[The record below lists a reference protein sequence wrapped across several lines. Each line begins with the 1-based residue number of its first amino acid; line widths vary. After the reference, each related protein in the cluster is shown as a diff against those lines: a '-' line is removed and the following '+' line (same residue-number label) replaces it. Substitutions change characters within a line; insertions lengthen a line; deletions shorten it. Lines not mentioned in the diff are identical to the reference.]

1 MADFASKLRENPE
14 TAVNRSLLAY
24 GFGYDIRIRSIER
37 ALFDYGRRRTPHH
50 ILRIVFRHRAW
61 RNRGLGR
68 TVRRRQELAADRFR
82 TAQSAR
88 VRRFTVGWPF
98 RRRFHPAAVARAGR
112 VPAAEAG
119 PVGRHARRGRRRFVC
134 RSRLPYAS
142 RRERSR
148 DHAGS
153 PPPTRCRTAESVRPW
168 TIWVAPTSI

>member
-98 RRRFHPAAVARAGR
+98 RRRFHPCSSGAQVAYL
-112 VPAAEAG
+112 PQK
-119 PVGRHARRGRRRFVC
+119 PVLLGETVARRFVC

-153 PPPTRCRTAESVRPW
+153 PPPTRCRTAESVRP
-168 TIWVAPTSI
+168 

>member
-82 TAQSAR
+82 TIRAR
-88 VRRFTVGWPF
+88 QAIYGWM
-98 RRRFHPAAVARAGR
+98 AVPPTISPRSSG
-112 VPAAEAG
+112 
-119 PVGRHARRGRRRFVC
+119 ARRSRTCRRSRCCWARRWRRRFVC

-153 PPPTRCRTAESVRPW
+153 PPPTRCRTAESVKPW

>member
-37 ALFDYGRRRTPHH
+37 ALFDYGRRRAPHH
-50 ILRIVFRHRAW
+50 ILRIVLRHRAW

-98 RRRFHPAAVARAGR
+98 RRRFHPAAVARR
-112 VPAAEAG
+112 W
-119 PVGRHARRGRRRFVC
+119 RRRFVC

-148 DHAGS
+148 GRAES
-153 PPPTRCRTAESVRPW
+153 PPPMRCRTAESVKPW
-168 TIWVAPTSI
+168 TIWAVPTSI